1 MPKQHLVVETGSK
14 ELLNGESLR
23 VILHPDSKRDAQP
36 SSESYE
42 LKHIFV
48 DGDIFWGSFGTI
60 AHSVTLEQT
69 AQQESQKDKGINS
82 SIPCAYAYS
91 NHYPFA
97 TIFSYLMNVTRFTE
111 TLAYEHIRFISKQT
125 DQIIWEDHKEN
136 DFDAIKTCVEEG
148 RKFKIALTD
157 DQGVSVIHPVH
168 TPEIYNQEKRLRV
181 YTAYD
186 AMPKILREQESLKKI
201 GENLSKSHQNKNA
214 ENQDSL
220 TYLSTPLIFS
230 SSFYSTFYAIDCHE
244 DGKFKA
250 AIWDIYKNDF
260 FQIKK
265 TSLRVFA
272 EK

>member
-1 MPKQHLVVETGSK
+1 MNTFGSYQNKQTK
-14 ELLNGESLR
+14 
-23 VILHPDSKRDAQP
+23 
-36 SSESYE
+36 
-42 LKHIFV
+42 
-48 DGDIFWGSFGTI
+48 SFGKIT
-60 AHSVTLEQT
+60 
-69 AQQESQKDKGINS
+69 KK
-82 SIPCAYAYS
+82 
-91 NHYPFA
+91 
-97 TIFSYLMNVTRFTE
+97 
-111 TLAYEHIRFISKQT
+111 
-125 DQIIWEDHKEN
+125 N
-136 DFDAIKTCVEEG
+136 DFDSIKKCVEEG
-148 RKFKIALTD
+148 RKFKIVLTD
-157 DQGVSVIHPVH
+157 DQGISVIHPVH

-201 GENLSKSHQNKNA
+201 GENISKSHQDKNA

-244 DGKFKA
+244 DGTFKA

-260 FQIKK
+260 FQIKE